1 MKALHNREEQ
11 DARLAQAIRE
21 GTYEAMFRKLGY
33 GYLVRE
39 RAEIVA
45 HLLRRM
51 EDA

>member
-11 DARLAQAIRE
+11 DVQLALAIRV
-21 GTYEAMFRKLGY
+21 GTYEAMFRKFGY
-33 GYLVRE
+33 GQLVRE
-39 RAEIVA
+39 RAENVA